1 MRKKDKANKNQKE
14 LFDTESFYRTTSF
27 PSSWYEL
34 LSNHDE
40 EFLTEILVDVS
51 YIDYV
56 ESKLIIT
63 FGNNTSY
70 NFFRLSMLND
80 VSKRKI
86 EKIFK
91 SIYGEEV
98 TITIRK
104 LTKGQKVDKRE
115 I

>member
-1 MRKKDKANKNQKE
+1 M
-14 LFDTESFYRTTSF
+14 
-27 PSSWYEL
+27 
-34 LSNHDE
+34 
-40 EFLTEILVDVS
+40 
-51 YIDYV
+51 
-56 ESKLIIT
+56 T

>member
-1 MRKKDKANKNQKE
+1 MFFA
-14 LFDTESFYRTTSF
+14 
-27 PSSWYEL
+27 L
-34 LSNHDE
+34 LLIFASPAMGD
-40 EFLTEILVDVS
+40 D
-51 YIDYV
+51 IDYV